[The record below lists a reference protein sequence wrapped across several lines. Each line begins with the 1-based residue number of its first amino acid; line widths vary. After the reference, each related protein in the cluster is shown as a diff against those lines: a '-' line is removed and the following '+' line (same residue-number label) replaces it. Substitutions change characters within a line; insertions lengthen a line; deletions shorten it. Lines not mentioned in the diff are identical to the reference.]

1 MTFPVKKRALFLF
14 VRGLFFCCACPVLAF
29 CHPDCRQSFEECATL
44 LGSPL
49 PADTAGIR
57 ALKNRLLESKKSVA
71 PCSLSCE
78 TVLEKQLAIMQ
89 CRYLEAKIG
98 QCEMKIDIIRT
109 SLHDASGKK
118 PEAENHAPET
128 KTGGFRETAPNSRP
142 LSIDEIFRKTL
153 LIVTKDRE
161 LFSSLRVILAP
172 IVMDPKTIAKAI
184 KSSTN
189 ADTLKLYIQAVS
201 SALEK
206 SVKSGQL
213 AENQIDSTLTA
224 LIRIIGNS
232 GYSLVGD
239 SMTVALAR
247 LAFTRAQ
254 KNPSIYPALFKVLH
268 ENEGSLLLTIILNQ
282 DKIDRA
288 LRREGRNA
296 HDKMKTIVDSLSRQY
311 GSETRRFGKRF
322 GFNRRESREIIAAI
336 KIGGRHCGFA
346 LSARRGR
353 RASGGFQLALV
364 VIRERLKKRLV
375 ESYAVVDVGDYFDIE
390 ELRQYVQ
397 KTVGDSIGRS
407 FSDKLKSN
415 NVASSERRF
424 VVLCPFVVEASNKL
438 LRLYLR
444 VADLNDGCIIASVDR
459 AVPLDRERPRRGFGG
474 RLRDYGPQIRTCQF
488 GPLAPLPKHGPRFVR
503 RNRFCRRKRR

>member
-311 GSETRRFGKRF
+311 GPKRGVSEKDLDLIAEKAVKLLQQSKSAGAIAVLPFP
-322 GFNRRESREIIAAI
+322 REGAA
-336 KIGGRHCGFA
+336 A
-346 LSARRGR
+346 L
-353 RASGGFQLALV
+353 RADSKVLV

-459 AVPLDRERPRRGFGG
+459 AVPLTANDR
-474 RLRDYGPQIRTCQF
+474 DAASAVDSVITDTQIRTCQF